1 VKIDSLDHLVLT
13 VHDIPRTVR
22 FYERLGMEHVEFGE
36 DRHALAFGRQ
46 RIHLH
51 QAGDELEPSAA
62 APTPGSGDLCFLTST
77 PVDRAVTDLLEAGIE
92 LVEWPTEKSGAA
104 GALISVYVRDPDG
117 NLVEI
122 SNVR

>member
-13 VHDIPRTVR
+13 VRDIPRSVR
-22 FYERLGMEHVEFGE
+22 FYERLGMEHLEFGE

-51 QAGDELEPSAA
+51 ETGRELDPTAAVPTAGSA
-62 APTPGSGDLCFLTST
+62 DLCFLTST
-77 PVDRAVTDLLEAGIE
+77 PVDRVVTELLEAGIE
-92 LVEWPTEKSGAA
+92 LIEWPTEKAGAA

-117 NLVEI
+117 NLLEI

>member
-13 VHDIPRTVR
+13 VRDIPRSVR
-22 FYERLGMEHVEFGE
+22 FYERLGMEHLEFGE

-51 QAGDELEPSAA
+51 ETGRELDPTAAVPTAGSA
-62 APTPGSGDLCFLTST
+62 DLCFLTST
-77 PVDRAVTDLLEAGIE
+77 PVDRVVTELLQAGIE
-92 LVEWPTEKSGAA
+92 LIEWPTGKGGAA
-104 GALISVYVRDPDG
+104 GALLSVYVRDPDG
-117 NLVEI
+117 NLLEI